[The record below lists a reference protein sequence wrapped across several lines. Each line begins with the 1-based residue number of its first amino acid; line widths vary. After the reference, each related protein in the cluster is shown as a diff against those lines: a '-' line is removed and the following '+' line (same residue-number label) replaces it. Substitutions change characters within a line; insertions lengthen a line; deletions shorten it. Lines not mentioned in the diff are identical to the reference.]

1 MPLDSYFDP
10 EGSGGAVGIA
20 RDGEDAFLDVIG
32 FGDIDARSPITSR
45 TSFDLASVTKVFT
58 GTAAMLLGER
68 GQLRISDPI
77 AQYLP
82 GIKQPSG
89 HRPVLIQ
96 DLLWH
101 ISDIPDY
108 LAAAAQ
114 DESFEFLPESVRKWA
129 CGRVPSAEPGQRD
142 EYSNTNYFLLAEII
156 SEVAGMSY
164 ADFLRTN
171 LFEPFGLSDTFVL
184 GHHREHT
191 VRARGYQNVR
201 IGIPGY
207 QRSEFDLP
215 VLGDGGVF
223 SSIRDLLRWQ
233 ELYYG
238 GHVLKPATLAQ
249 ALRPGTLDCGTT
261 LGYGCGVMVEDLGD
275 GRRWCGHDG
284 AWSGAAAFLGRWVED
299 CLSVVVLS
307 NDQHAQVARIA
318 QRSLAAWRRRQ
329 SNKPQIA

>member
-1 MPLDSYFDP
+1 MHLDSYFDP
-10 EGSGGAVGIA
+10 EGPGGAVGIA
-20 RDGEDAFLDVIG
+20 RDGEDGFVDVIG
-32 FGDIDARSPITSR
+32 FGDIDARSPITAE

-58 GTAAMLLGER
+58 GTAIMLLGER

-77 AQYLP
+77 ARYLP
-82 GIKQPSG
+82 GMKSPSG
-89 HRPVLIQ
+89 HRPILIQ

-114 DESFEFLPESVRKWA
+114 DESFDLLPKSVREWA
-129 CGRVPSAEPGQRD
+129 CGRVPFAEPGQRD
-142 EYSNTNYFLLAEII
+142 VYSNTNYFLLAEIV

-171 LFEPFGLSDTFVL
+171 LFEPFGLSNTFVL
-184 GHHREHT
+184 GHPPEHT
-191 VRARGYQNVR
+191 LRARGYQNV
-201 IGIPGY
+201 GTGNPSY
-207 QRSEFDLP
+207 QRSELDLP
-215 VLGDGGVF
+215 IFGDGGVF

-233 ELYYG
+233 ELYFG

-249 ALRPGTLDCGTT
+249 ALQPGTLDCGAKSAF
-261 LGYGCGVMVEDLGD
+261 GCGVMVEDLRD

-284 AWSGAAAFLGRWVED
+284 AWSGAAAFLGRWLEE

-307 NDQHAQVARIA
+307 NDERAPVTRIA

-329 SNKPQIA
+329 SNELQFA